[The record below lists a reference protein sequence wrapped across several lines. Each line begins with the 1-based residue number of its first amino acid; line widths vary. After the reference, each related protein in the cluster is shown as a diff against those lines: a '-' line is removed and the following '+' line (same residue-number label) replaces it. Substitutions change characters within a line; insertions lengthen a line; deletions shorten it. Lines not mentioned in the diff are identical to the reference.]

1 MTAQKA
7 SPESAKAEVD
17 AYFARLT
24 GPARSKLEELRAI
37 LRSAVPKDATEALS
51 YSIPAFHYHGPLF
64 SYAAFKRHISF
75 FPMGAR
81 AIEEFAEELK
91 EFRVT
96 KGTIHFPLD
105 KPVPA
110 ALIQKMARACVARN
124 EAKAGK
130 EG

>member
-1 MTAQKA
+1 MTSPIQ
-7 SPESAKAEVD
+7 SPESALAGVD

-24 GPARSKLEELRAI
+24 DPARTKLEELRAI
-37 LRSAVPKDATEALS
+37 LRSAVPKDGTEALS

-75 FPMGAR
+75 FPMGAA

-91 EFRVT
+91 GLRVN

-105 KPVPA
+105 KPLPA
-110 ALIQKMARACVARN
+110 ALIQKMARACAVRN
-124 EAKAGK
+124 EAKAAK
-130 EG
+130 ES